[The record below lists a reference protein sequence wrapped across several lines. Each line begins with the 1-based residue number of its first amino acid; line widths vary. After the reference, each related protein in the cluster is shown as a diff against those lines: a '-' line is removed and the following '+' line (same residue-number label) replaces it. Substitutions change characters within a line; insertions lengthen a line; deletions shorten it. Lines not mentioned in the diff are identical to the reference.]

1 MNSIVSATDDWLASL
16 FSHRASEAM
25 PFGQLLY
32 SSMSQFI
39 SFLND
44 THYAH
49 KLSSYNIF
57 YLSVEVYVRL

>member
-25 PFGQLLY
+25 PFGQLY

-39 SFLND
+39 SFLNY